1 MGPPADRTPFA
12 KLQARSPF
20 LLMRARNKSAMR
32 LAGALKRKG
41 GKSMVVDRL
50 SR

>member
-1 MGPPADRTPFA
+1 MMPEETV
-12 KLQARSPF
+12 
-20 LLMRARNKSAMR
+20 LMRAKNKSAMR

-41 GKSMVVDRL
+41 GKSVMVDQL